1 MYWSVVSAEHLDGY
15 RLRVCFEDG
24 KSGVVDLEKHLRR
37 APVFKRLLK
46 IEAFKDF
53 RINPDFGVIC
63 WGEDLDIAPETL
75 YNEVVVAPSVAMVA
89 EPPASYGT
97 NR

>member
-15 RLRVCFEDG
+15 RLHVRFEDG

-75 YNEVVVAPSVAMVA
+75 YREVVAAPSVAMVA

-97 NR
+97 KH